1 MNEGD
6 AARLLKLVEDGVRAT
21 VSGAHA
27 GWAGVAVGGISA
39 LTAGAA
45 LLVALVAL
53 LR

>member
-6 AARLLKLVEDGVRAT
+6 AIRLLKLVEDNVRA
-21 VSGAHA
+21 S
-27 GWAGVAVGGISA
+27 WAGAMVGGVSA

>member
-1 MNEGD
+1 MTEGD
-6 AARLLKLVEDGVRAT
+6 AARLIRLVEDNVRA
-21 VSGAHA
+21 S
-27 GWAGVAVGGISA
+27 WAGAMVGAVSA